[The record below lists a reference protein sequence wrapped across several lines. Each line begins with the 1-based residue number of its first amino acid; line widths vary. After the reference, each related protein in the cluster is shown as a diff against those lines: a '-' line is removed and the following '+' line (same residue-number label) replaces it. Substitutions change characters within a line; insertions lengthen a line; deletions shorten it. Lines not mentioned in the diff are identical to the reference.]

1 MYLGIEN
8 KAKSKNKV
16 TKEIA
21 NAKKTFVLI
30 FYCLK
35 LKELD

>member
-1 MYLGIEN
+1 MYLGVEN

-21 NAKKTFVLI
+21 NAKKNIRSNFLLFET
-30 FYCLK
+30 K
-35 LKELD
+35 GT